1 MFVFIFYDV
10 WDKYFDCYGL
20 EGIFFVV
27 KIVIGNFVVVVF
39 DEILFLEVVWC
50 VVMCGVEILFYFIF
64 EIYGLVWLFKEV
76 VKVFCV
82 VENMMYV
89 IFINIVGIVNFFIFE
104 VFVDGGF
111 KIFDYWGLILVK
123 IGVGESMVV
132 YVEIDIIVLCNYC
145 C

>member
-89 IFINIVGIVNFFIFE
+89 IFINIAGIVNFFIFE